1 MKPGRS
7 WRTSV
12 LHAVRH
18 FSRSA
23 GAGSTFAFAAMLSAA
38 TLVTGTLCAQ
48 EGQDGANTEYAIG
61 VMPPGGPAPRL
72 SNGKPDFTGLWL
84 PNSAGQGV
92 SGRFGV
98 DPAARRQFDPEVT
111 PENPPSFQPW
121 AAERIAAMTPLEIEL
136 SKSSV
141 NCMPRGVPAIWL
153 QNPYGTMLVHKP
165 GLFAQLYEVLN
176 NFRVIY
182 TDARPVPEY
191 PEPLFHGNSTAHWEG
206 DTLVVE
212 STDFDERTY
221 ILPNGWFHSD
231 RLRVIERYSR
241 PSMNWLIVEVT
252 VDDPEVLTEPWA
264 SAPRRWTL
272 TSEPINEFYCTNN
285 RDLEE
290 LERLREI
297 ELAEQAQAGGLPTQ
311 SEGR

>member
-1 MKPGRS
+1 MQVRRRIAFVSLLALVSFKP
-7 WRTSV
+7 
-12 LHAVRH
+12 L
-18 FSRSA
+18 
-23 GAGSTFAFAAMLSAA
+23 L
-38 TLVTGTLCAQ
+38 AQ
-48 EGQDGANTEYAIG
+48 DEEYAIT

-72 SNGKPDFTGLWL
+72 ANGKPDLTGLWL

-98 DPAARRQFDPEVT
+98 DPEARRQFDPEVT
-111 PENPPSFQPW
+111 PEEPPVFQDW
-121 AAERIAAMTPLEIEL
+121 AAERIAAMTPTELEL

-165 GLFAQLYEVLN
+165 GLLAQLYEVLN
-176 NFRVIY
+176 NFRVIHV
-182 TDARPVPEY
+182 DGRPLPEY

-212 STDFDERTY
+212 SVAFDERTF

-231 RLRVIERYSR
+231 ELRVIERYSR
-241 PSMNWLIVEVT
+241 PSMNYLIVQVT
-252 VDDPEVLTEPWA
+252 VDDPQVLAKPWT

-272 TSEPINEFYCTNN
+272 TDGDINEFYCTNN
-285 RDLEE
+285 RDLAE
-290 LERLREI
+290 LERLREL
-297 ELAEQAQAGGLPTQ
+297 EL
-311 SEGR
+311 EGE

>member
-1 MKPGRS
+1 MKS
-7 WRTSV
+7 Y
-12 LHAVRH
+12 VRVGL
-18 FSRSA
+18 A
-23 GAGSTFAFAAMLSAA
+23 CAAMLAIAGVLPLSSQA
-38 TLVTGTLCAQ
+38 
-48 EGQDGANTEYAIG
+48 QDGQETEYSIT
-61 VMPPGGPAPRL
+61 VMPPGGPPPRL
-72 SNGKPDFTGLWL
+72 PNGKPDLTGLWL

-98 DPAARRQFDPEVT
+98 DPAARRQFDPELT
-111 PENPPSFQPW
+111 PEEPPSFQPA
-121 AAERIAAMTPLEIEL
+121 AAERIAAMTPLELEL

-165 GLFAQLYEVLN
+165 GLFAQLFEVLN
-176 NFRVIY
+176 NFRVIH
-182 TDARPVPEY
+182 TDGRPIPEY
-191 PEPLFHGNSTAHWEG
+191 PELLFHGNSTAHWEG

-231 RLRVIERYSR
+231 ELRVIERYSR
-241 PSMNWLIVEVT
+241 PSMNYLIVEVT
-252 VDDPEVLTEPWA
+252 VDDPKVLTEPWT
-264 SAPRRWTL
+264 SAPRRWTP
-272 TSEPINEFYCTNN
+272 TTDNINEFYCTNN

-297 ELAEQAQAGGLPTQ
+297 EEAQAEAAGP
-311 SEGR
+311 

>member
-1 MKPGRS
+1 MKHWPGRIACACIA
-7 WRTSV
+7 SV
-12 LHAVRH
+12 VIAHALP
-18 FSRSA
+18 S
-23 GAGSTFAFAAMLSAA
+23 G
-38 TLVTGTLCAQ
+38 AQ
-48 EGQDGANTEYAIG
+48 EEEYTIG
-61 VMPPGGPAPRL
+61 VAPPGGPAPRL
-72 SNGKPDFTGLWL
+72 ANGRPDFTGLWL

-98 DPAARRQFDPEVT
+98 DPAARRQFDPAET
-111 PENPPSFQPW
+111 PEEPPSFQDW
-121 AAERIAAMTPLEIEL
+121 AAARIAAMTPTELEL

-153 QNPYGTMLVHKP
+153 QNPYGTLLVHKP
-165 GLFAQLYEVLN
+165 GLLAQLFEVLN

-182 TDARPVPEY
+182 TDGRAFPEY

-212 STDFDERTY
+212 SVAFDERTY

-231 RLRVIERYSR
+231 ELRVIERYSR
-241 PSMNWLIVEVT
+241 PSMNYLIVQVT
-252 VDDPEVLTEPWA
+252 VEDPQVLTKPWT

-272 TSEPINEFYCTNN
+272 TDGAINEFYCTNN

-290 LERLREI
+290 LERLREL
-297 ELAEQAQAGGLPTQ
+297 ELGAE
-311 SEGR
+311 